1 METVSP
7 RGEKNRVVA
16 SLRSF
21 SRAAHARQRVLYARV
36 KEWQALGGNIWPH
49 TRRSRVELEAKWH
62 STSKKY
68 KAFPR
73 FWAFAR
79 SWRRGRSVW
88 RRRGIRREAVV
99 PLLSRPRSFVPISY
113 CSRCLINAPKS
124 LDSRRYS
131 TTILFVNTSSSTARV
146 FGLISC
152 RSIER

>member
-1 METVSP
+1 MFIANFRKQSSYTLFTLHSKVETVSP

-21 SRAAHARQRVLYARV
+21 SRATRARQRVLYARV

-73 FWAFAR
+73 F
-79 SWRRGRSVW
+79 
-88 RRRGIRREAVV
+88 
-99 PLLSRPRSFVPISY
+99 
-113 CSRCLINAPKS
+113 
-124 LDSRRYS
+124 
-131 TTILFVNTSSSTARV
+131 
-146 FGLISC
+146 
-152 RSIER
+152 